1 MKVLWQDKSA
11 LLSLILLLFG
21 WLLAFWPSL
30 AAMESVWRGSDTYT
44 HAYAVP
50 LIILWLL
57 TTSNQKLIGTPQP
70 DWRLSLL
77 LLPVLLGWLL
87 GYAAEIAAISQLF
100 AVLALQLL
108 LISWLG
114 FKLAWQLKFP
124 IFYLIFLLPFGEE
137 LHPLLQE
144 ITADLTVFFLHLIG
158 TPVFREGLYITTPV
172 GHFEVAV
179 ACSGLRFLIASLAIG
194 TLFAHLTFQSLKR
207 QLLFIMALV
216 VVSVLANGLRAFV
229 LIWIAEQTNM
239 AYGFGDDHYVYG
251 WLVFALVLLS
261 MFYLGG
267 RFSDFPTNTS
277 QQTETVLEV
286 ATEPHH
292 AKITALSVDVRHIG
306 VTLTFFAIFGFWSQ
320 SLPLQQAPV
329 EPLAALNWPQSTV
342 LTSNERDDW
351 GISFPKSQRSSL
363 LSLPGKVSIYR
374 AEFAHRQVE
383 GELVGWANQL
393 FNQKTWTIIQATPLQ
408 FGQVDAKL
416 LRLKNLA
423 GQERLVIFWY
433 QVGNFTGYR
442 DLSVKLAQL
451 QALLSGNT
459 ALGQINAV
467 SVLPQQS
474 GVDQAGLIKLAV
486 ELAQTPSLQSVSA
499 DSSLPQENR

>member
-1 MKVLWQDKSA
+1 MKVLWQDKSV
-11 LLSLILLLFG
+11 LLSLILVLFG
-21 WLLAFWPSL
+21 WLLAFWPTL
-30 AAMESVWRGSDTYT
+30 IAMESVWRGSDTYT

-57 TTSNQKLIGTPQP
+57 TTSNQTLIGRPQP

-77 LLPVLLGWLL
+77 LVPVLLGWLV
-87 GYAAEIAAISQLF
+87 GYAAEIAAFSQF
-100 AVLALQLL
+100 FTVLALQLL
-108 LISWLG
+108 LVSWLG

-144 ITADLTVFFLHLIG
+144 ITADLTVFFLQLSG

-194 TLFAHLTFQSLKR
+194 TLFAHLTFQRFKR
-207 QLLFIMALV
+207 QLLFIVALV

-229 LIWIAEQTNM
+229 LIWIAEQSNM

-251 WLVFALVLLS
+251 WIVFAMVLLS

-267 RFSDFPTNTS
+267 RFSDFPSKTS
-277 QQTETVLEV
+277 QDADTMLEV
-286 ATEPHH
+286 ATDSVPV
-292 AKITALSVDVRHIG
+292 KTAAWPTAIAYSS
-306 VTLTFFAIFGFWSQ
+306 VTLTLFAFIGFWGQ
-320 SLPLQQAPV
+320 SLPLQQVPTI
-329 EPLAALNWPQSTV
+329 PLTALNWPQSKV
-342 LTSNERDDW
+342 LTSSERDDW
-351 GISFPKSQRSSL
+351 GISFPSSQRSSL
-363 LSLPGKVSIYR
+363 LSLPNKVSIFR

-383 GELVGWANQL
+383 GELVGWANHL
-393 FNQKTWTIIQATPLQ
+393 FNQKNWTVTKASPVQ

-416 LRLKNLA
+416 LQLKNLA

-433 QVGNFTGYR
+433 QVGRFTGYR
-442 DLSVKLAQL
+442 ELSVKQAQL
-451 QALLSGNT
+451 QALFSGNT
-459 ALGQINAV
+459 ELGQINAV

-474 GVDQAGLIKLAV
+474 GIDQAGLIKLAT
-486 ELAQTPSLQSVSA
+486 ELAQMPSLHRGNA
-499 DSSLPQENR
+499 ESSLSQETR